1 MAPTP
6 PPFGFSQK
14 FIGFGAA
21 IFPLFVFVS
30 VFHWKAVTCKT
41 SKKRND
47 QNVIKST
54 KVLRQLLRLFYSCR
68 KVKLSGLRHRFV
80 GTK

>member
-1 MAPTP
+1 MTP
-6 PPFGFSQK
+6 HPPLELFRKLIQFVT
-14 FIGFGAA
+14 A
-21 IFPLFVFVS
+21 ILPFFVFVS
-30 VFHWKAVTCKT
+30 VFHWKGVTCK
-41 SKKRND
+41 SSEKRND